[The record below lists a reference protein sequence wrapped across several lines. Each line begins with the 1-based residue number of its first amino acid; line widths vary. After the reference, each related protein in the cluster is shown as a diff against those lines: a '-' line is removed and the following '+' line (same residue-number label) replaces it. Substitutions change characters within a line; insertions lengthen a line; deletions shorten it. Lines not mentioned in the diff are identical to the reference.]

1 MPATPPSMVQPPKL
15 SIPECIEKQ
24 MSKIVAKIY
33 HEAMQELSDNLTRSF
48 DQLYSQYQLLDDLDL
63 RIDINEDQYKKL
75 RFRYLSIIELKRKQY
90 HRQSAE
96 FLREPNYPKYLYE
109 VNDIEE
115 LERRDIMSLRISMNC

>member
-1 MPATPPSMVQPPKL
+1 
-15 SIPECIEKQ
+15 
-24 MSKIVAKIY
+24 
-33 HEAMQELSDNLTRSF
+33 MQELSDNLTRSF
-48 DQLYSQYQLLDDLDL
+48 DQLHSQYQLLDDLDL